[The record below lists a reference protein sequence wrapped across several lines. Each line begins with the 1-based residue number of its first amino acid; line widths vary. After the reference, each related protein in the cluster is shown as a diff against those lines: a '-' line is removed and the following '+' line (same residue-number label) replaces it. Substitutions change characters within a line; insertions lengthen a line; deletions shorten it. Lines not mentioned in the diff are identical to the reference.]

1 MTFIML
7 VIIAI
12 MIGYGITIVKS
23 NSDSIESM
31 YRILR
36 EEIEAIRTERQKLW
50 EKSNNTPKN
59 S

>member
-12 MIGYGITIVKS
+12 MIAYGITIMKS

-36 EEIEAIRTERQKLW
+36 EEIESIRTERQQLW

>member
-12 MIGYGITIVKS
+12 MIGYGITIAKS
-23 NSDSIESM
+23 NLDYIEQM
-31 YRILR
+31 NRILR
-36 EEIEAIRTERQKLW
+36 EEIDAKRMERQQLW

>member
-1 MTFIML
+1 ML

-12 MIGYGITIVKS
+12 MIAYGITIMKS

-31 YRILR
+31 YRLLR
-36 EEIEAIRTERQKLW
+36 EEIDTIRIERQRVW

>member
-12 MIGYGITIVKS
+12 MIAYGITIMKS

-36 EEIEAIRTERQKLW
+36 EEIDTIRIERQQVW

>member
-7 VIIAI
+7 VIIAF
-12 MIGYGITIVKS
+12 MIAYGITIMKS

-36 EEIEAIRTERQKLW
+36 EEIDTIRIERQQVW

>member
-12 MIGYGITIVKS
+12 MIAYGITIMKS

-31 YRILR
+31 YRLLR
-36 EEIEAIRTERQKLW
+36 EEIDTIRTERQRLW

>member
-12 MIGYGITIVKS
+12 MIAYGITIMKS

-36 EEIEAIRTERQKLW
+36 EEIDTIRIERQRVW

>member
-12 MIGYGITIVKS
+12 MIGYGITIAKS
-23 NSDSIESM
+23 NLDYIEQIN
-31 YRILR
+31 RLLR
-36 EEIEAIRTERQKLW
+36 EEMDAKRMERQQLW

>member
-12 MIGYGITIVKS
+12 MIGYGITIAKS
-23 NSDSIESM
+23 NLDYIEQM
-31 YRILR
+31 NRLLR
-36 EEIEAIRTERQKLW
+36 EEMDAKRMERQQLW
-50 EKSNNTPKN
+50 EKSKESQTN

>member
-12 MIGYGITIVKS
+12 MIAYGITIMKS

-36 EEIEAIRTERQKLW
+36 EEIDAKRMERQQLW

>member
-12 MIGYGITIVKS
+12 MIGYGITIAKS
-23 NSDSIESM
+23 NLDYIEQM
-31 YRILR
+31 NRLLR
-36 EEIEAIRTERQKLW
+36 EEMDAKRMERQQVW

>member
-12 MIGYGITIVKS
+12 MIGYGITIMKS

>member
-12 MIGYGITIVKS
+12 MIAYGITIMKS

-36 EEIEAIRTERQKLW
+36 EEIHTIRIERQQVW

>member
-12 MIGYGITIVKS
+12 MIGYGITIMKS

-36 EEIEAIRTERQKLW
+36 EEIDTIRIERQQVW
-50 EKSNNTPKN
+50 EKSKNTEKN

>member
-12 MIGYGITIVKS
+12 MIGYCITIAKS
-23 NSDSIESM
+23 NLDYIEQM
-31 YRILR
+31 NRLLR
-36 EEIEAIRTERQKLW
+36 EEMDAKRMERQQVW